1 MLNFYRA
8 ASIVAG
14 PAAGALLRWRASR
27 GKEDLSRL
35 DERFGRPSRSRP
47 FGVLVWVHAASVGE
61 SLSVLPLIERMLDF
75 IPNGHV
81 LVTTGTL
88 SSARLL
94 RDLLPEGAFHHFAPI
109 DRPDAVRRF
118 LDHWR
123 PELAVWVESEL
134 WPNLVRDTH
143 LRQIPTVL
151 LQGRMS
157 ARSYRNWRWA
167 RSLIGPLLAGFNQ
180 VLVQTQADAGRF
192 SDLGAVQP
200 VVTGTLKYAGFPL
213 AAKETALREMQSM
226 LGARTRWLAASI
238 HPGEFETVYQTHV
251 QVREN
256 FPDLLTIVVPRHPST
271 AFELEKK
278 WVSRGL
284 SCSRRSAGT
293 GLSPETE
300 VYIADTMGELGL
312 FYRLSAIALIGG
324 SFIDH
329 GGQNP
334 IEAVQ
339 IGCAVITGP
348 SMFNFAEVMADFNL
362 SGVSLSVGA
371 SADLPEK
378 VSELLSAPEHIV
390 SLAQQQKKIVT
401 SKASVIDTVF
411 EALICYLPTSE

>member
-1 MLNFYRA
+1 MLNFYQA
-8 ASIVAG
+8 ATTVAG
-14 PAAGALLRWRASR
+14 PAAGALLLWRASR

-35 DERFGRPSRSRP
+35 GERFGRTSVLRP
-47 FGVLVWVHAASVGE
+47 LGVLVWVHAASVGE
-61 SLSVLPLIERMLDF
+61 SLSVLPLVERMLNAL
-75 IPNGHV
+75 PNGHV

-94 RDLLPEGAFHHFAPI
+94 HDLLPERAFHHFVPI

-134 WPNLVRDTH
+134 CPNLVRATH

-157 ARSYRNWRWA
+157 AKSHRNWRWA
-167 RSLIGPLLAGFNQ
+167 RSLIKPLLAGFSQ
-180 VLVQTQADAGRF
+180 VLVQTQADASRF
-192 SDLGAVQP
+192 RDLGAIQP

-213 AAKETALREMQSM
+213 VAEEAALREMRGL
-226 LGARTRWLAASI
+226 LGGRKRWLAASI

-251 QVREN
+251 QLRES
-256 FPDLLTIVVPRHPST
+256 FPDLLTIVVPRHPSG

-278 WVSRGL
+278 WLSRGL
-284 SCSRRSAGT
+284 SCARRSVGV
-293 GLSPETE
+293 GPSSETE
-300 VYIADTMGELGL
+300 VYIADTIGELGL
-312 FYRLSAIALIGG
+312 FYRVSPLALIGG

-339 IGCAVITGP
+339 LGCAVITGP
-348 SMFNFAEVMADFNL
+348 SMFNFAEVVADFSVN
-362 SGVSLSVGA
+362 GVSLSIGTP
-371 SADLPEK
+371 ADLRGKLAEM
-378 VSELLSAPEHIV
+378 LSATEHTF
-390 SLAQQQKKIVT
+390 SLAQQQKKIVAA
-401 SKASVIDTVF
+401 KAGVIDTVF
-411 EALICYLPTSE
+411 EALMSCLPTSE

>member
-300 VYIADTMGELGL
+300 VYIVDTMGELGL

>member
-1 MLNFYRA
+1 
-8 ASIVAG
+8 
-14 PAAGALLRWRASR
+14 
-27 GKEDLSRL
+27 
-35 DERFGRPSRSRP
+35 
-47 FGVLVWVHAASVGE
+47 
-61 SLSVLPLIERMLDF
+61 
-75 IPNGHV
+75 
-81 LVTTGTL
+81 
-88 SSARLL
+88 
-94 RDLLPEGAFHHFAPI
+94 
-109 DRPDAVRRF
+109 
-118 LDHWR
+118 
-123 PELAVWVESEL
+123 
-134 WPNLVRDTH
+134 
-143 LRQIPTVL
+143 
-151 LQGRMS
+151 
-157 ARSYRNWRWA
+157 
-167 RSLIGPLLAGFNQ
+167 
-180 VLVQTQADAGRF
+180 
-192 SDLGAVQP
+192 
-200 VVTGTLKYAGFPL
+200 
-213 AAKETALREMQSM
+213 
-226 LGARTRWLAASI
+226 
-238 HPGEFETVYQTHV
+238 
-251 QVREN
+251 
-256 FPDLLTIVVPRHPST
+256 
-271 AFELEKK
+271 ELEKK